1 MVFAMNALRPFHLAF
16 PVSDLDE
23 ARQFFC
29 DVLGCGVGRSAERW
43 TDFNFF
49 GHQISAH
56 LVDTPD
62 LHAANT
68 VDGDAV
74 PVRHFGVILT
84 LGEWRT
90 LRAKLESSGAEFI
103 IEPKVRFEGQAGE
116 QATMFVKGPS
126 RNAIEFKAF
135 DDSQRIFER

>member
-1 MVFAMNALRPFHLAF
+1 MSALPPFHLAF
-16 PVSDLDE
+16 PVDDLEE
-23 ARQFFC
+23 AKRFFC
-29 DVLGCGVGRSAERW
+29 ELLGCSVGRTSDRW
-43 TDFNFF
+43 ADFNFF

-56 LVDTPD
+56 LVD
-62 LHAANT
+62 AADRIEVNT

-84 LGEWRT
+84 LGEWRA
-90 LRAKLESSGAEFI
+90 LRLKLETSGAEFI

-135 DDSQRIFER
+135 DDAQRIFER

>member
-1 MVFAMNALRPFHLAF
+1 MSTLPPFHLAF
-16 PVSDLDE
+16 PVDDLEE
-23 ARQFFC
+23 ARRFFC
-29 DVLGCGVGRSAERW
+29 ELLGCSVGRTSDRW
-43 TDFNFF
+43 ADFNFF

-56 LVDTPD
+56 LVDATERSEVN
-62 LHAANT
+62 A

-84 LGEWRT
+84 LSEWRA
-90 LRAKLESSGAEFI
+90 LRIKLESSDAEFI

-135 DDSQRIFER
+135 DDAQRIFER